1 MDHDDSI
8 FHWNVIH
15 FGPTPT
21 HHSTTTLGK
30 NQSHWLPTHSSKP
43 PATTHWQ
50 LDTQKRRFVSF
61 WLVATATKTTR
72 KMECFIQIYFYTH
85 LSAHGPHIE
94 RGEHNHPH
102 FFHCG
107 MYNVYWIQPDT
118 TRSVTFTQANVGVS
132 LVCVLCVMG
141 ECESHPPS
149 SLLVWSARK
158 SMKESLL
165 DRLANQYYY

>member
-1 MDHDDSI
+1 MMIPFFIGTSSI
-8 FHWNVIH
+8 LAQHQHI
-15 FGPTPT
+15 T
-21 HHSTTTLGK
+21 
-30 NQSHWLPTHSSKP
+30 QP
-43 PATTHWQ
+43 PHQ
-50 LDTQKRRFVSF
+50 E
-61 WLVATATKTTR
+61 KTNH
-72 KMECFIQIYFYTH
+72 IGSPHTH
-85 LSAHGPHIE
+85 LNRQQQHTGNWIPKNDDLFLFGWLLPQQRQRAKWNASFKYTFTHISPPMVHIQRE
-94 RGEHNHPH
+94 ENTTIHI
-102 FFHCG
+102 FFTG

-165 DRLANQYYY
+165 DRLANQHYY